1 MKTDDFIA
9 EVHDDERD
17 WEAEALKYAES
28 IGVSVI
34 AAVVEVHTTMV
45 TIQPSSLNITPAMPG
60 IMVRGMN
67 TATTTSVVAIT
78 ESHTSLV
85 A

>member
-1 MKTDDFIA
+1 MPLYVCSPPSNLSI
-9 EVHDDERD
+9 
-17 WEAEALKYAES
+17 YAES

-34 AAVVEVHTTMV
+34 AAVVEVHTTIV
-45 TIQPSSLNITPAMPG
+45 TIQPSSLKRIPAIPG
-60 IMVRGMN
+60 IMVSGIN